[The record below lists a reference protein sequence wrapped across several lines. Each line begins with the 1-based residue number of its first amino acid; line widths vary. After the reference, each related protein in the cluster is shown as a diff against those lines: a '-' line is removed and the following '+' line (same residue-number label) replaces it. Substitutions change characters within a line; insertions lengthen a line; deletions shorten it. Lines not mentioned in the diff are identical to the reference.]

1 MQAWF
6 KACLQSCGWQQVPV
20 ILPWPLLEL
29 LLHML
34 KCLLVVQ
41 ILLVIRLEYAIDFFF
56 LIASCSS
63 FSSKTLAFFSSFPF
77 PASPCAALSER
88 GTPPFNLTSVSTQQE
103 PQSFSWL
110 LVSHLIRHQAFMLA
124 PCICTR
130 YFVILP
136 GRTKSFQLPYLLVCQ
151 TRKGRREGKG
161 GGRDSENP
169 LVWVICNFSPLP
181 TPMEVLLLI
190 CTVQEDSALWPTQ
203 REFPGSLI
211 ISYSQKVDIS

>member
-6 KACLQSCGWQQVPV
+6 KECLQSCGWRQVPV

-34 KCLLVVQ
+34 KCLLMVQ
-41 ILLVIRLEYAIDFFF
+41 ILLAIRLECDWSFLKLLLLF
-56 LIASCSS
+56 LIASCYH
-63 FSSKTLAFFSSFPF
+63 FSSKTLSFPIFFSSFPF
-77 PASPCAALSER
+77 PTSPCAALSER

-161 GGRDSENP
+161 GGERQWEP
-169 LVWVICNFSPLP
+169 FSLSH
-181 TPMEVLLLI
+181 L
-190 CTVQEDSALWPTQ
+190 
-203 REFPGSLI
+203 
-211 ISYSQKVDIS
+211 